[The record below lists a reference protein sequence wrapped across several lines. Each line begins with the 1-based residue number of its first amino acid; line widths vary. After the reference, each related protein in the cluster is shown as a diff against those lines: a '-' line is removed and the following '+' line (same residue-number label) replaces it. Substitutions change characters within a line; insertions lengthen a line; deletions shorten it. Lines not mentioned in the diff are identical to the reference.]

1 MQSTYLWNVGA
12 LFHSAS
18 RYPRRADARPVDRL
32 AYILRHGLIAP
43 AYCQDDSVCSD
54 LHLEVTG
61 TDVPYDS
68 LVFLHRFGPPSYLY
82 IPVEPGRFAVFVD
95 PAVPVLT
102 PAAMGTRWVVLSQ
115 EEVYVRDRIAPE
127 NLIGVAVH

>member
-1 MQSTYLWNVGA
+1 MQSTDLWSVGA

-54 LHLEVTG
+54 LHLTITG
-61 TDVPYDS
+61 TDVPYNS
-68 LVFLHRFGPPSYLY
+68 LVFLHRFGPRSALY
-82 IPVEPGRFAVFVD
+82 TWGEPGRFTVFID
-95 PAVPVLT
+95 PALPVLT
-102 PAAMGTRWVVLSQ
+102 PDAMGPRWVVLCQ
-115 EEVYVRDRIAPE
+115 DEVYVRDRVEPE
-127 NLIGVAVH
+127 RFVGV